1 MKRSLLVF
9 FLLLVLASP
18 LHAADPAG
26 KESKPQKQQ
35 AADPLAKVKEL
46 PIVKTFLGDQVKV
59 LSAKDLGNLY
69 EVVAAPP
76 GNEKQV
82 FYVTK
87 DGTYVIF
94 GGQMLNKEKVN
105 LTKDRLEEVNKVDV
119 SKLPLQEAIVI
130 KKGTGAKKL
139 IEFTDIDCPYCRKA
153 SEWLKTQTD
162 YTLYVF
168 LFPLDMHPKANEK
181 SVRILCDKDPATAFD
196 LAQSD
201 KELTAEKCETG
212 EKILQKHKT
221 IAAEIGVSGTPLFIS
236 GEGTRWSGFAQK
248 PMEAYLKK

>member
-1 MKRSLLVF
+1 MKKSLLVF

-26 KESKPQKQQ
+26 KESKQQKQQ
-35 AADPLAKVKEL
+35 AADPLPKVRDL
-46 PIVKTFLGDQVKV
+46 PIVKTFLGDQIKAV
-59 LSAKDLGNLY
+59 SAKDLGNLY
-69 EVVAAPP
+69 ELVVAPP
-76 GNEKQV
+76 GGEKQV

-87 DGTYVIF
+87 DGAYAIL
-94 GGQMLNKEKVN
+94 GGHLLDKQKTD
-105 LTKDRLEEVNKVDV
+105 LTKERLEEVNRVDV
-119 SKLPLQEAIVI
+119 SKLPVQDAIVI
-130 KKGTGAKKL
+130 KKGSGVKKL
-139 IEFTDIDCPYCRKA
+139 YEFTDVDCPYCRKA

-168 LFPLDMHPKANEK
+168 LFPLDMHPKAHEK
-181 SVRILCDKDPATAFD
+181 SVKILCDKDPATAFD

-201 KELTAEKCETG
+201 KELTADKCETG

-221 IAAEIGVSGTPLFIS
+221 ISAEVGVSGTPLFIS